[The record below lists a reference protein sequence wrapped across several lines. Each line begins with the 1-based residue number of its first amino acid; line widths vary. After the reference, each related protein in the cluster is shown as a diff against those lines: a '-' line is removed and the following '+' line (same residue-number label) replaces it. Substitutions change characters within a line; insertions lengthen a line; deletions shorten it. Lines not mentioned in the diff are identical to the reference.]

1 MVAVTEAVEVMPML
15 AEEDLMQAVGVT
27 DVVLIVDV
35 VAVAVVAEIIGMLQP
50 AAISTVRQKK

>member
-1 MVAVTEAVEVMPML
+1 MTEAVEVMPML